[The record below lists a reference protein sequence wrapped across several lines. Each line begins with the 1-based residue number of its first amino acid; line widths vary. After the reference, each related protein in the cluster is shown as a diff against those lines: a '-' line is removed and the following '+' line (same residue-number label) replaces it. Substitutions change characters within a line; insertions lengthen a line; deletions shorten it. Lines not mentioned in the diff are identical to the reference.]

1 MSRSHALEIERQ
13 RAKQVASLPVPAE
26 FRADRELERLAAE
39 RGKAAAKV
47 VTMHEANLF
56 ATTRYHMPDTYVDP
70 AAGNCLDIIYN
81 ICLCM
86 GCFFCGSMFGKF
98 LSTTE
103 QF

>member
-1 MSRSHALEIERQ
+1 M
-13 RAKQVASLPVPAE
+13 PAE
-26 FRADRELERLAAE
+26 SRADRELERLAAE

-81 ICLCM
+81 ICIVHGMLFFVVLCLA
-86 GCFFCGSMFGKF
+86 SF
-98 LSTTE
+98 LVLLNNFRAE
-103 QF
+103 LKMKIPYPKN